1 MVHARTQSGPAQRRW
16 PALAACS
23 SRPCDKQLAR
33 TRPMIFPSMLLI
45 LCVARCAGIGPGG
58 CRR

>member
-1 MVHARTQSGPAQRRW
+1 MVLARTQPGPAQRRL

-33 TRPMIFPSMLLI
+33 TRPMISPSVLLI
-45 LCVARCAGIGPGG
+45 LCVARCAGVGPGG